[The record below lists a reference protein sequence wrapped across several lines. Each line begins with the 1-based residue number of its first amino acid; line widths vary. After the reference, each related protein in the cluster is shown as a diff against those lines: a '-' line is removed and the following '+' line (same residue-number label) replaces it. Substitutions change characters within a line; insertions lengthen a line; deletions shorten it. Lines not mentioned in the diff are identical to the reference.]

1 MSVTEFV
8 FNYEV
13 IKMSWLHSL

>member
-1 MSVTEFV
+1 MFVTEFV